1 MTHKVSID
9 FEYHSVALPWTQIK
23 MLQILAIIGQDDLAI
38 SKRIYE
44 VLDICLAR
52 ANLEVAQLIGKAL
65 IFECVRTISY
75 IYPEPE
81 LTRKAANAV
90 GNFLSSPSNNIKYF
104 GITSLS
110 LLVQV
115 SSGYNVSYVDRCTRL
130 DCDVE
135 SHTGTYQTWP

>member
-1 MTHKVSID
+1 MTHKVSFD

-23 MLQILAIIGQDDLAI
+23 MLQILSIIGQDDLNI

-44 VLDICLAR
+44 VLEVCLAR
-52 ANLEVAQLIGKAL
+52 ANLEVGQLIGKAL
-65 IFECVRTISY
+65 IFECVRTISS

-81 LTRKAANAV
+81 LIRKAAAAV
-90 GNFLSSPSNNIKYF
+90 GHFLSSPSNNIKYF

-115 SSGYNVSYVDRCTRL
+115 C
-130 DCDVE
+130 
-135 SHTGTYQTWP
+135 